1 MLHDAQTMG
10 AALAYYTVL
19 SMAPLL
25 IIAVAVAGRVFG
37 SQAAEGML
45 AAEIQDLVGTA
56 GAQVIQSI
64 LVSAYSP
71 AKGIVA
77 GVLGIGALL
86 FGAASVFNQLRIALN
101 RIWDV
106 APAPFRLRD
115 FLSEQLRSFALVVG
129 VGVLLLLLLIANA
142 ILSSVAAPLASLW
155 IANTLGSLAVIII
168 LFALLYRLVP
178 ATRIPWSDVWI
189 GAAASAFLFALGKH
203 LVGAYLG
210 RASIGSAYGA
220 AGSLVVL
227 LVWVYYSAQIF
238 LFGAEFTHIYAFR
251 KGSRRPRRPVS

>member
-1 MLHDAQTMG
+1 MG

-64 LVSAYSP
+64 LVSVYSP

-77 GVLGIGALL
+77 GVLGSLALL

-101 RIWDV
+101 RIWEV
-106 APAPFRLRD
+106 APAPFKWRD
-115 FLSEQLRSFALVVG
+115 FLSEQLRSFTLVVG
-129 VGVLLLLLLIANA
+129 VGLLLLLLLIANA

-178 ATRIPWSDVWI
+178 ATRIPWGDVWI
-189 GAAASAFLFALGKH
+189 GAAASAFLFAIGKH
-203 LVGAYLG
+203 LVAAYLG
-210 RASIGSAYGA
+210 RAGIGSAYGA